1 MNAVFINSYIMK
13 KVLFSFGLLISVFSS
28 IAQLPEDVL
37 KYSYFPQH
45 GSARNMA
52 IGGAMG
58 SLGGDISAL
67 YVNPA
72 GLGLYKTRE
81 IVLSPGFIFNSNKAD
96 FRGTDTKSNKSAFD
110 LGTSAFVIG
119 FNSPYSK
126 WTNQAF
132 SIGINQTANFN
143 NFVSYQ
149 GLNDQSSY
157 AEQYAEQFSQ
167 SGLSI
172 DDALNNPGYAYGTAP
187 ALYTYLVDAF
197 RIKNPDPNSNGT
209 DSIDVVKA
217 LPEFLLEK
225 GIALNQQKTIQTSG
239 GIYEIALGYAANMDD
254 RFYIGGSVGIP
265 IVNYQRFT
273 KYTEKDPSG
282 DPDNN
287 FDSFELNDY
296 LTTKGFG
303 INAKLGVIFKPKDA
317 VRIGLAVH
325 TPTYYTLT
333 DRQTTDLTANTEMA
347 AGIQKVSSTLFT
359 GGEQG
364 RTLYTATTA
373 WKAIASAS
381 YVFREV
387 NDTRRQRA
395 FITADVEY
403 VGYPG
408 SNFKADGEDVTSDDV
423 QYYSELKSVIKDYY
437 KSALNY
443 RLGGELKFNT
453 VMFRLGGAYYSNP
466 YKDDALQS
474 HLAQVSGG
482 LGYRNHGV
490 FIDLT
495 YVHNL
500 NKDVNFPYRLT
511 DKANTFAMQQNTRGN
526 VIMTV
531 GFKL

>member
-1 MNAVFINSYIMK
+1 MK
-13 KVLFSFGLLISVFSS
+13 KVLLSGSLLICFFAAIS
-28 IAQLPEDVL
+28 QLPEDVL

-67 YVNPA
+67 FVNPA

-81 IVLSPGFIFNSNKAD
+81 VVLSPGFIFNSNKAN
-96 FRGTDTKSNKSAFD
+96 FRGTDTRSNKSGFD
-110 LGTSAFVIG
+110 IGTSGLVIG
-119 FNSPYSK
+119 FNSPNSK

-143 NFVSYQ
+143 NYVSYR

-157 AEQYAEQFSQ
+157 AEQYTEQVSNNNINIT
-167 SGLSI
+167 GNL
-172 DDALNNPGYAYGTAP
+172 DDPHYAYGTYP
-187 ALYTYLVDAF
+187 AIYTYLVDGF
-197 RIKNPDPNSNGT
+197 KIKNPDPNGA
-209 DSIDVVKA
+209 DSLNVIKA

-225 GIALNQQKTIQTSG
+225 GIALEQQKIIETKG
-239 GIYEIALGYAANMDD
+239 GIYELALGYAADMDD
-254 RFYIGGSVGIP
+254 KLYIGGSLGIP
-265 IVNYQRFT
+265 IVNYTRFT
-273 KYTEKDPSG
+273 KYKESDPSG
-282 DPDNN
+282 DPNNN

-303 INAKLGVIFKPKDA
+303 INGKLGIIFKPKDA
-317 VRIGLAVH
+317 VRLGLAVH
-325 TPTYYTLT
+325 TPTFYTLT
-333 DRQTTDLTANTEMA
+333 DRETTDLTANTENYN
-347 AGIQKVSSTLFT
+347 GISKASSTLFT
-359 GGEQG
+359 GGQEG
-364 RTLYTATTA
+364 KTLYTATTA
-373 WKAIASAS
+373 WKAIFSGS

-395 FITADVEY
+395 FVTADIEY

-408 SNFKADGEDVTSDDV
+408 AGYKADGQDITSEDV
-423 QYYSELKSVIKDYY
+423 QYYNDLKSIIKDSY
-437 KSALNY
+437 KSAINY
-443 RLGGELKFNT
+443 RLGGELKLHT

-466 YKDDALQS
+466 YNKNQNLNA

-490 FIDLT
+490 FVDLT

-500 NKDVNFPYRLT
+500 NKDANFPYRLS
-511 DKANTFAMQQNTRGN
+511 DKPNTYAVQQNTRGN

>member
-1 MNAVFINSYIMK
+1 MGFFAA
-13 KVLFSFGLLISVFSS
+13 IS
-28 IAQLPEDVL
+28 QLPEDVL

-67 YVNPA
+67 FVNPA

-81 IVLSPGFIFNSNKAD
+81 VVFSPGFMFNNNKAD
-96 FRGTDTKSNKSAFD
+96 FRGTDTKSKKSGFD
-110 LGTSAFVIG
+110 IGTSGFVIG
-119 FNSPYSK
+119 FNSPNSK

-143 NFVSYQ
+143 NYVSYG

-157 AEQYAEQFSQ
+157 AEQYAEQLSQ
-167 SGLSI
+167 SGLNI
-172 DDALNNPGYAYGTAP
+172 NKGLNEPGFAYGTSP
-187 ALYTYLVDAF
+187 AIYTYLIDAF
-197 RIKNPDPNSNGT
+197 PNGT
-209 DSIDVVKA
+209 NGDSVIKA

-225 GIALNQQKTIQTSG
+225 GIALNQQKTIETKG
-239 GIYEIALGYAANMDD
+239 GIYELALGYAANMDD
-254 RFYIGGSVGIP
+254 KLYIGGSLGIP

-273 KYTEKDPSG
+273 RYKESDPSG
-282 DPDNN
+282 DPNNN
-287 FDSFELNDY
+287 FDSFEMNDN

-303 INAKLGVIFKPKDA
+303 INGKLGIIFKPKDA
-317 VRIGLAVH
+317 VRLGLAIH
-325 TPTYYTLT
+325 TPTFYTLT
-333 DRQTTDLTANTEMA
+333 DRETTDLTANTENYN
-347 AGIQKVSSTLFT
+347 GIIKASSTLFT
-359 GGEQG
+359 GGQEG
-364 RTLYTATTA
+364 KTLYTATTA
-373 WKAIASAS
+373 WKAIVSGS

-395 FITADVEY
+395 FVTADIEY
-403 VGYPG
+403 AGYPG
-408 SNFKADGEDVTSDDV
+408 SSYKADGENITSEDV
-423 QYYSELKSVIKDYY
+423 QYYNDLKSIIKDSY
-437 KSALNY
+437 KSAINY
-443 RLGGELKFNT
+443 RLGGELKLHT

-466 YKDDALQS
+466 YNKKQNLNA

-490 FIDLT
+490 FVDLT

-500 NKDVNFPYRLT
+500 NKDASFPYRLS
-511 DKANTFAMQQNTRGN
+511 DKPNTYALQQNMRGN
-526 VIMTV
+526 VVMSV

>member
-1 MNAVFINSYIMK
+1 MK
-13 KVLFSFGLLISVFSS
+13 KFLLSCSS
-28 IAQLPEDVL
+28 LMWVIAATSQLPEDVL

-45 GSARNMA
+45 GSARNLA

-58 SLGGDISAL
+58 SLGGDINAL

-81 IVLSPGFIFNSNKAD
+81 LILSPGFMFNSNKAD
-96 FRGTDTKSNKSAFD
+96 FRGTNTRSNKSGFD
-110 LGTSAFVIG
+110 IGTSGFVIG
-119 FNSPYSK
+119 FNTPGSK

-143 NFVSYQ
+143 NFVSYK
-149 GLNDQSSY
+149 GRNDVSSY
-157 AEQYAEQFSQ
+157 SEQFSEQ
-167 SGLSI
+167 FSKSGYTV
-172 DDALNNPGYAYGTAP
+172 DQALNNPYFAYGTAP
-187 ALYTYLVDAF
+187 ALYTYL
-197 RIKNPDPNSNGT
+197 
-209 DSIDVVKA
+209 IDVFPNADSTTFNVKA

-225 GIALNQQKTIQTSG
+225 GIALDQQKTIETKG
-239 GIYEIALGYAANMDD
+239 GIYELALGYAANMDD
-254 RFYIGGSVGIP
+254 RLYIGGSLGIP

-273 KYTEKDPSG
+273 KYKESDPSG
-282 DPDNN
+282 DQNNN
-287 FDSFELNDY
+287 FESFELNDY

-303 INAKLGVIFKPKDA
+303 VNGKLGVIFKPKDA
-317 VRIGLAVH
+317 VRVGIAVH

-333 DRQTTDLTANTEMA
+333 DRQTTDLTTNTEGY
-347 AGIQKVSSTLFT
+347 AGIDKVSSTNFT

-364 RTLYTATTA
+364 RTLYTASTA

-395 FITADVEY
+395 FISADIEY

-408 SNFKADGEDVTSDDV
+408 SSYKADGENITSDDIE
-423 QYYSELKSVIKDYY
+423 YYNELKSVIKDYY
-437 KSALNY
+437 KSAFNY

-453 VMFRLGGAYYSNP
+453 FMFRLGGAYYSNP
-466 YKDDALQS
+466 YNKKQQLSSNLMQA
-474 HLAQVSGG
+474 SGG
-482 LGYRNHGV
+482 IGYRNYGM
-490 FIDLT
+490 FLDLT
-495 YVHNL
+495 YVHNF

-511 DKANTFAMQQNTRGN
+511 DKQNTYAMQQNTRGN
-526 VIMTV
+526 VVMTV